1 MATNVATKRT
11 ARAVRRFVGTPSG
24 RTGDAGDE
32 GTYRSVAVQRK
43 GAVADRGSA
52 YPLPTAATL
61 TRVSDRAG
69 PRERLGRAAP
79 KPVRDA
85 IRSAGRVVGRATAG
99 ARTLPT
105 FLVIGAQR
113 GGTTTLYHY
122 LIRHPQVLGAVA
134 DKEVHFFDLR
144 YASGLDGYRASFP
157 TAATAR
163 RVARAHG
170 AVAIGE
176 ATPYYLFHPAVPA
189 RVAADL
195 PDARLIAVLRDP
207 VSRAWS
213 HYRHEVELGYED
225 LSFEDALDREVA
237 RTRGEEARLAADPL
251 ATSFEHQHHTYV
263 ARGRYVEQLERWW
276 ADVPRERLL
285 LVRSEDLHSD
295 PVPTFNEICRHL
307 GIEPWQPAAWETY
320 NASKPRG
327 MQPDTAAR
335 LRETF
340 APWNARLAEATGRDW
355 DWDAA
360 G

>member
-1 MATNVATKRT
+1 M
-11 ARAVRRFVGTPSG
+11 
-24 RTGDAGDE
+24 
-32 GTYRSVAVQRK
+32 
-43 GAVADRGSA
+43 
-52 YPLPTAATL
+52 
-61 TRVSDRAG
+61 
-69 PRERLGRAAP
+69 
-79 KPVRDA
+79 
-85 IRSAGRVVGRATAG
+85 VGRATAG

-122 LIRHPQVLGAVA
+122 LLRHPQVLGAA

-144 YASGLDGYRASFP
+144 YADGLDAYRGAFP
-157 TAATAR
+157 TQASAR
-163 RVARAHG
+163 RVERAHG

-213 HYRHEVELGYED
+213 HYRHEVDLGHED
-225 LSFEDALDREVA
+225 LSFEDALDAEGK
-237 RTRGEEARLAADPL
+237 RTQGEAERLVADPL
-251 ATSFEHQHHTYV
+251 ASSFEHQHHTYV

-276 ADVPRERLL
+276 AAVPRERLL
-285 LVRSEDLHSD
+285 LVRSEDLHGD
-295 PVPTFNEICRHL
+295 PAPTFEAICRHL
-307 GIEPWQPAAWETY
+307 GIDPWQPAAWETY

-327 MQPDTAAR
+327 MRAETAAR

-340 APWNARLAEATGRDW
+340 APWNTRLAEATGREW
-355 DWDAA
+355 DWDT
-360 G
+360 GG